1 MVHLPDCAVD
11 RLEYLV
17 EYCCKTPLLE
27 GRRLR
32 YGLGAFLKPKTL
44 LVVVVVGLLLLC
56 FSDVP
61 ELRKQSYYHL

>member
-1 MVHLPDCAVD
+1 MDP
-11 RLEYLV
+11 LEYLV

-44 LVVVVVGLLLLC
+44 LVVVVGLLLLC

>member
-44 LVVVVVGLLLLC
+44 LVVVVVGLLLFC
-56 FSDVP
+56 FPDVP